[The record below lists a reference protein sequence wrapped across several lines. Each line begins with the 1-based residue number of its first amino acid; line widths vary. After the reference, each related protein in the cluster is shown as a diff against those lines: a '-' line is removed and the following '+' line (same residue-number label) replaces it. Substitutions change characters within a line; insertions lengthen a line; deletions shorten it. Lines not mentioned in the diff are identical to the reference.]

1 MLDFLLVI
9 PTLNEEKYMKEM
21 LDKATKVL
29 GLLFKNY
36 LIVVV
41 DASST
46 DRTELVVKQAIKAN
60 PRLQFIKR
68 KKRGQ
73 RGSDVMYGMSRYD
86 AKLYCYVDVDLAPS
100 LVHLKNLIALNKEGY
115 DVVLGSRYIDS
126 GLLHRPPLRLAVSKA
141 YNLMINILFGDKVRD
156 HQIGFR
162 IFDRK
167 AFSLIRRSY
176 REAHWAWDTEVIL
189 LAHYNHLKICEVPV
203 RWIERRSERTGIR
216 RLLRDVGIFI
226 PSMAR
231 MFYRFRIAGELN

>member
-1 MLDFLLVI
+1 MLEFLLVI
-9 PTLNEEKYMKEM
+9 PTFNEEEYIKEI
-21 LDKATKVL
+21 LDKAAKVL
-29 GLLFKNY
+29 GPIFRDY
-36 LIVVV
+36 HIVVV

-46 DRTELVVKQAIKAN
+46 DGTELIVKRMMKQDR
-60 PRLQFIKR
+60 RLSLIR
-68 KKRGQ
+68 RIKRGQ

-100 LVHLKNLIALNKEGY
+100 LVHLKNMIALTKEGY

-167 AFSLIRRSY
+167 AFGLMRKSC
-176 REAHWAWDTEVIL
+176 REAHWAWDTEAIL
-189 LAHYNHLKICEVPV
+189 LAHYNHLRICEVPV
-203 RWIERRSERTGIR
+203 RWVERRSERTSIR
-216 RLLRDVGIFI
+216 RLLKDVGIFI

-231 MFYRFRIAGELN
+231 MFYRFRIAREFS